1 MKRRAICTDPSWVGR
16 ADCVHCT
23 IRNRVLFA
31 DLTPDELNQVL
42 LVVDDLVYQRG
53 SMIYRQGEAGSALF
67 TIRRGII
74 KLVRETPDGH
84 QRIVRLMSVGDVAG
98 IEVAIG
104 SPYKHS
110 AIAIGESQLCRIPVT
125 VIERLDIKH
134 PHLSRQL
141 MVRWQRSLDNADR
154 ALVEFSTGPADA
166 RVARLLLYLS
176 SLTTDDKC
184 VDIGRQD
191 MGAMLGITTETASRV
206 VADFRRRGLVEETED
221 GEHCHCNV
229 DLLKQIAHSG

>member
-16 ADCVHCT
+16 VDCVHCT

-53 SMIYRQGEAGSALF
+53 SMIYRQGEAGNALF

-110 AIAIGESQLCRIPVT
+110 AIAIGECQLCRIPAP

-134 PHLSRQL
+134 PHLARQL

-166 RVARLLLYLS
+166 RVARLLLFLS
-176 SLTTDDKC
+176 SLTTDGRC
-184 VDIGRQD
+184 ADIGRQD
-191 MGAMLGITTETASRV
+191 MGALLGITTETASRV
-206 VADFRRRGLVEETED
+206 VADFRRRGLVEETGD
-221 GEHCHCNV
+221 GVHCHCNV